1 MDDMLDLLDL
11 RQEIM
16 ERVEDVLKKA
26 KNYQRK
32 FDCYNHLWQDDRAE
46 FLSQFLL
53 YGRVLTA
60 EEVEAYGAD
69 ILPESPPTIDNF
81 KEQVKGYFKWWVTFF
96 HYMAGDLI
104 LISVVVWILQ
114 IDYYEDLYAE
124 ICKLEDFGVF
134 NRWFRVDIKIF
145 KVSLLNTLK
154 KWSWLFK
161 EHLLTHVINR

>member
-16 ERVEDVLKKA
+16 ERVENVLKKA

-69 ILPESPPTIDNF
+69 ILPESRPTIDNF
-81 KEQVKGYFKWWVTFF
+81 KEQVKGYFK
-96 HYMAGDLI
+96 
-104 LISVVVWILQ
+104 
-114 IDYYEDLYAE
+114 
-124 ICKLEDFGVF
+124 
-134 NRWFRVDIKIF
+134 
-145 KVSLLNTLK
+145 
-154 KWSWLFK
+154 
-161 EHLLTHVINR
+161 